1 MRELIKKAVKKFT
14 ARKFLAM
21 LSGVA
26 VGLCLIFDVDAD
38 SLSRIAGAVT
48 SLVSLTSY
56 ILTEGRL
63 DLAAMDKDEGEKDGD
78 TGEKA

>member
-1 MRELIKKAVKKFT
+1 MRETVGKILKKFT

-38 SLSRIAGAVT
+38 SLSRVAGAVT
-48 SLVSLTSY
+48 SLLSLVSY

-63 DLAAMDKDEGEKDGD
+63 DLAALENEEEKDGGTD
-78 TGEKA
+78 KKA